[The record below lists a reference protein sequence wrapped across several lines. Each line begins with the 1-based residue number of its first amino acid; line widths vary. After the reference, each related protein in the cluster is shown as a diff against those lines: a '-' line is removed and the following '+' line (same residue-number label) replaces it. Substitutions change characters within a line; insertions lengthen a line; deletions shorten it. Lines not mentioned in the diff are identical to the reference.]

1 METRKYAHA
10 MALGL
15 LGKLDA
21 MVYDPLD
28 PDYTELREEIYQRL
42 RISEAR
48 NPFNAG
54 PPEIYGR
61 EEEKMAEELKRK
73 GLTTRQIAKELRCSQ
88 STVVR
93 LLNKKYFR

>member
-1 METRKYAHA
+1 MKTRKYAHA
-10 MALGL
+10 LALGL
-15 LGKLDA
+15 LRKLDA
-21 MVYDPLD
+21 MVADPQD

-54 PPEIYGR
+54 PPEKYGS
-61 EEEKMAEELKRK
+61 EEEKMAEEFKRK
-73 GLTTRQIAKELRCSQ
+73 GFTTRQIAKELHCSQ
-88 STVVR
+88 STAVR